1 MGRECG
7 GGWHRCGVEGKR
19 PERED
24 KEEWG
29 EGGLKPNANYRTE
42 FSLPFGFLGHWDN
55 SYTYPGPGR
64 G

>member
-1 MGRECG
+1 MGLR
-7 GGWHRCGVEGKR
+7 GKG

-24 KEEWG
+24 KEKWG
-29 EGGLKPNANYRTE
+29 EGGLKPNADYWTE
-42 FSLPFGFLGHWDN
+42 FSLLFGFLGDWDN